1 MKVKLLLLIIMF
13 PLGLL
18 SQVGINTDNPQAD
31 LDVNGSMR
39 IGKRVMENIQAKK
52 LLGVDENG
60 MIIELELDD
69 NIYIDG
75 NKVRSDSRRSGI
87 YRLPLINLSSL
98 HDTGGIVWPGGTGED
113 RTVIRI
119 ENLSGDLLMTG
130 IDMSVFSTL
139 MDAHGYTMSL
149 YNVSGELTLKSED
162 SNSLNQNQFILGDGN
177 DVSLKQY
184 EMVKIMYDA
193 FLERWVVMSK
203 H

>member
-1 MKVKLLLLIIMF
+1 MF